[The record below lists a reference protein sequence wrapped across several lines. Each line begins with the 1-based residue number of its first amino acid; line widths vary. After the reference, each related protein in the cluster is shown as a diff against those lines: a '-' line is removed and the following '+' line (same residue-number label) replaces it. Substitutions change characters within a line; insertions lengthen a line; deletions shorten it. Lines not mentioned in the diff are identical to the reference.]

1 MNKKYSDEIKLNVI
15 EQYNEGK
22 AVAMLSKEFSVPK
35 SSIYYWL
42 NNDSIEEP
50 TNSPSIK
57 NLQSKIVRLETMIEF
72 LQRKVSRRIRRS
84 PNV

>member
-57 NLQSKIVRLETMIEF
+57 
-72 LQRKVSRRIRRS
+72 
-84 PNV
+84 

>member
-22 AVAMLSKEFSVPK
+22 AVAMLSKEFGVPK

-42 NNDSIEEP
+42 NNDSIEEH

-57 NLQSKIVRLETMIEF
+57 ISTVEN
-72 LQRKVSRRIRRS
+72 S
-84 PNV
+84 PP

>member
-57 NLQSKIVRLETMIEF
+57 YLQSKINN
-72 LQRKVSRRIRRS
+72 RIF
-84 PNV
+84 